1 MDNHCLPEEE
11 LSLEAPTTK
20 YTSSAS
26 VAYSIPE
33 SDVVFRIAW
42 YVVGSQ
48 PGMLLTNYHEA
59 ETKEFEGVVQFAG
72 KIEDAPTTV
81 RISVDGGKKKIEL
94 AAYSDNESVLNDYVN
109 GISQFVKTSID
120 KYTDMD
126 ESETGRLRRALVAK
140 TCWDRVIQLILA
152 KSDTSPIYYQVA
164 HGREMMIK
172 ATEGDDIHPITLS
185 TSGWLSRIEKLPQ
198 DEKMPSDLAT
208 ELAKKSV
215 EWKRETQAFIE
226 QYLSISV

>member
-11 LSLEAPTTK
+11 FSLEAPATK

-26 VAYSIPE
+26 IDYSIPE

-48 PGMLLTNYHEA
+48 PGMLLTNYQEA
-59 ETKEFEGVVQFAG
+59 ESKEFEGVVQLAG
-72 KIEDAPTTV
+72 KIEDIPTTV

-94 AAYSDNESVLNDYVN
+94 AAYSDDESVLNDYVN
-109 GISQFVKTSID
+109 GTSQFIKTSIG
-120 KYTDMD
+120 KYIDMD

-140 TCWDRVIQLILA
+140 TCWDRVIQLILS

-198 DEKMPSDLAT
+198 DKQMPSELAT
-208 ELAKKSV
+208 ELAKKSI

-226 QYLSISV
+226 QYLSIRV

>member
-1 MDNHCLPEEE
+1 M
-11 LSLEAPTTK
+11 EAPNTK

-26 VAYSIPE
+26 IAYSIPE

-48 PGMLLTNYHEA
+48 PGMLLNAYHEA
-59 ETKEFEGVVQFAG
+59 ESKEFEGAVQLAG
-72 KIEDAPTTV
+72 KIEDVPTTV

-94 AAYSDNESVLNDYVN
+94 DAYSDNESVLNDYIN
-109 GISQFVKTSID
+109 GISQFIKTSIE
-120 KYTDMD
+120 KYTEMD
-126 ESETGRLRRALVAK
+126 ENEAGRLRRALVAK
-140 TCWDRVIQLILA
+140 TCWDRVIHLILK
-152 KSDTSPIYYQVA
+152 KSEVSPIYYQVA